1 MIMRKYAFF
10 LILPILLSCTP
21 RDKRQKIVFWQFWE
35 MPVIQPQIEAFEKA
49 HPQYKVEVEQLTW
62 QNGFDK
68 IVAAFASGQV
78 PDLCELGSTWAPQF
92 ASEGVLL
99 EVTDEVRPMKD
110 TYLMWEP
117 VTVGE
122 KIYGFP
128 WVVGT
133 RALFYNKTLFAKA
146 GLDST
151 KPPETWPEL
160 LNDAKKIKALG
171 KDLYG
176 YGENAGERHIL
187 YKKFLPFA
195 WSNLGSVL
203 SPDGKK
209 AVLNSPENKE
219 ALEFLVSLLPYA
231 MIERQDALDQAF
243 KQGKIG
249 FLVSGAWLLRT
260 IPQDAPDLRYGVAL
274 IPKPEKNK
282 GIHASFLGG
291 EMLVVPLKAK
301 NPEGAIDLVQ
311 FLIQDNNA
319 GALSKAVK
327 TVQPATREA
336 PQDPYFSQDPYQK
349 VFLEQART
357 AVHPPTHPKW
367 VVMQEVLNDALEQ
380 AFYKK
385 KTPGQALDEAN
396 AGIDSLLAAP

>member
-1 MIMRKYAFF
+1 MPKRILF
-10 LILPILLSCTP
+10 LSLLVFLSCAP

-99 EVTDEVRPMKD
+99 EIAEGIEPMKSH
-110 TYLMWEP
+110 YLMWEP
-117 VTVGE
+117 VTIGE

-133 RALFYNKTLFAKA
+133 RAMFYNKTLFARA

-160 LNDAKKIKALG
+160 LNDAKKIKELE
-171 KDLYG
+171 KDIYG

-209 AVLNSPENKE
+209 AVLNSQENKE

-249 FLVSGAWLLRT
+249 LLVSGAWLLRT

-274 IPKPEKNK
+274 IPKPDKGR

-291 EMLVVPLKAK
+291 EMLVIPQKAK
-301 NPEGAIDLVQ
+301 NPEGAIELVQ
-311 FLIQDNNA
+311 FLIQEENA
-319 GALSKAVK
+319 GALAKAVK

-336 PQDPYFSQDPYQK
+336 PQDPYFSEDPYQK
-349 VFLEQART
+349 VFLEQAKT

-367 VVMQEVLNDALEQ
+367 VVMQEVLNDAMEK
-380 AFYKK
+380 AFYRK

-396 AGIDSLLAAP
+396 ARIDSLLAAP

>member
-1 MIMRKYAFF
+1 MPKRILF
-10 LILPILLSCTP
+10 LSLLVFLSCAP

-99 EVTDEVRPMKD
+99 EIAEGIEPMKSH
-110 TYLMWEP
+110 YLMWEP
-117 VTVGE
+117 VTIGE

-133 RALFYNKTLFAKA
+133 RAMFYNKTLFARA

-160 LNDAKKIKALG
+160 LNDAKKIKELE
-171 KDLYG
+171 KDIYG

-209 AVLNSPENKE
+209 AVLNSQENKE

-243 KQGKIG
+243 KEGKIG
-249 FLVSGAWLLRT
+249 LLVSGAWLLRT

-274 IPKPEKNK
+274 IPKPDKGR

-291 EMLVVPLKAK
+291 EMLVIPQKAK
-301 NPEGAIDLVQ
+301 NPEGAIELVQ
-311 FLIQDNNA
+311 FLIQEENA
-319 GALSKAVK
+319 GALAKAVK

-336 PQDPYFSQDPYQK
+336 PQDPYFSEDPYQK
-349 VFLEQART
+349 VFLEQAKT

-367 VVMQEVLNDALEQ
+367 VVMQEVLNDAMEK
-380 AFYKK
+380 AFYRK

-396 AGIDSLLAAP
+396 ARIDSLLAAP